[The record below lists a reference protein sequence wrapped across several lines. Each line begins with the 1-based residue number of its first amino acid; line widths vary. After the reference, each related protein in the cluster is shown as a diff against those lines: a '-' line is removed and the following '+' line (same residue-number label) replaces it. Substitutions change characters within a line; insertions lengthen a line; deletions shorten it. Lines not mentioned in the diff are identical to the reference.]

1 MTMQEILLITTGGS
15 LMIGLIGLILGI
27 TANLKYKR
35 LYRQYDYFMRGKDA
49 ETLEDYFV
57 DLQQHVER
65 LEDEQEKNQDM
76 FRVLNENIKSAVQKI
91 GMIRYN
97 AFDGL
102 GGNMSFA
109 LALLDYNN
117 SGVIINS
124 VHSREG
130 CFLYIKDVD
139 QGTTD
144 VELGAEEK
152 NALEEALGYGKKGKK
167 VRPKKEQK

>member
-1 MTMQEILLITTGGS
+1 MITTENIMLAAVGGS
-15 LMIGLIGLILGI
+15 LLIGLISLI
-27 TANLKYKR
+27 LAVRANAKYKR

-57 DLQQHVER
+57 ELQKHVEA
-65 LEDEQEKNQDM
+65 LEDEDKKNKEVL
-76 FRVLNENIKSAVQKI
+76 RVLNRNVRASFQKFGLIK
-91 GMIRYN
+91 YN
-97 AFDGL
+97 AYGGM

-109 LALLDYNN
+109 IAMLDYTNT
-117 SGVIINS
+117 GFVINS

-139 QGTTD
+139 AGTTA

-152 NALEEALGYGKKGKK
+152 LALEQALGS
-167 VRPKKEQK
+167 REKEQQQ

>member
-15 LMIGLIGLILGI
+15 LLIGLIGLILGI

-152 NALEEALGYGKKGKK
+152 NALEEALGYGKKEKK